1 MYCAAVSDASVIPSP
16 TPALVAAPMRR
27 WRVALVLLLAAFI
40 VGGHLYD
47 IVTQREHWPFSFY
60 PMYGRVQKKRQLSVL
75 TLCLITRGEDGKRHM
90 MRITD
95 DKYVPGL
102 GEARLRN
109 ILMAAWGRDG
119 SQPGAVRKTREVLRA
134 YLESY
139 EANRVK
145 RLHDGPAAIEAQLCR
160 MTWPLK
166 GDASSQKART
176 VESLLAVRIGEEPRR
191 VKSAPTTA
199 PTTPPTTSELE
210 GDLRPPPPDPDDAPG
225 D

>member
-1 MYCAAVSDASVIPSP
+1 M
-16 TPALVAAPMRR
+16 
-27 WRVALVLLLAAFI
+27 VLLLAAFL

-75 TLCLITRGEDGKRHM
+75 TLCLITRGEDGRRHM

-95 DKYVPGL
+95 DKYVPPL

-119 SQPGAVRKTREVLRA
+119 KQPGEKRRTREVLRA
-134 YLESY
+134 YLQSY
-139 EANRVK
+139 EANRIK
-145 RLHDGPAAIEAQLCR
+145 GLHDGPPASEAQLCR

-166 GDASSQKART
+166 ADASSQKART
-176 VESLLAVRIGEEPRR
+176 VESLMAVRIGEQPRR
-191 VKSAPTTA
+191 MKAATTTA
-199 PTTPPTTSELE
+199 PTTNEME
-210 GDLRPPPPDPDDAPG
+210 GDLRPPPNDPDDAPG